1 MEGAAGLEEG
11 SVEDNPGY
19 MRWLESMW
27 DANRHAHYRRVERE
41 KHAHYRRVECEKKRV
56 EEVLGI
62 FEELEKLSG
71 RPIEFPVFPAWDKTP
86 LR

>member
-41 KHAHYRRVECEKKRV
+41 KKRV

>member
-19 MRWLESMW
+19 TRWLERMW

-41 KHAHYRRVECEKKRV
+41 KKRV

-62 FEELEKLSG
+62 FEELEEISG
-71 RPIEFPVFPAWDKTP
+71 RPIEFPVFPASYKTP